1 MYKGRKAIAI
11 IAAAG
16 SGSRMNMNRSKLLLE
31 LEGKTVIEK
40 TLDTFAK
47 NAHIDSIIVA
57 TSDEDVARICSG
69 KDKLMAIVP
78 GGRERQD
85 SINGALSLID
95 DEDAIVLV
103 QDGARPFASSSLI
116 DNIIKA
122 AYEEG
127 ASIPAVPLKDTVKTV
142 DRNHVGTTLERSSL
156 VSVQTPQG
164 FKASLLKKA
173 YENAMEGQLIVT
185 DDSSMVELLGHK
197 VAIVMGE
204 YGNIKITTREDLRYL
219 GGNEMDIRTG
229 VGYDVHRLV
238 EGRDLILGGVKIPH
252 ALGLL
257 GHSDADVL
265 LHAVMDSILGAI
277 GQGDIGRHFP
287 DTDESYK
294 GISSIKLLE
303 HVKKVLD
310 ESGYTISNLDCL
322 IIAQKPKVL
331 PYTPQMR
338 SNIASVLEIM
348 EDRVNVKATTTEK
361 LGFEGREEGISSMVS
376 CLVVKNA

>member
-16 SGSRMNMNRSKLLLE
+16 SGSRMNMDRSKLLLKI
-31 LEGKTVIEK
+31 EGKTVIEK
-40 TLDTFAK
+40 TLDTFAE

-95 DEDAIVLV
+95 DENSIVLV
-103 QDGARPFASSSLI
+103 QDGARPFTSSDLI

-122 AYEEG
+122 AHEVG
-127 ASIPAVPLKDTVKTV
+127 ASIPAVPLKDTIKTV
-142 DRNHVGTTLERSSL
+142 EGNHVGITLERSSL

-173 YENAMEGQLIVT
+173 YENAMEKQLVVT

-204 YGNIKITTREDLRYL
+204 YDNIKITTKEDLRYL

-229 VGYDVHRLV
+229 VGYDVHKLV

-252 ALGLL
+252 TLGLL

-287 DTDESYK
+287 DTDDSYK

-331 PYTPQMR
+331 PYAMQMR
-338 SNIASVLEIM
+338 KNIASVLEIM